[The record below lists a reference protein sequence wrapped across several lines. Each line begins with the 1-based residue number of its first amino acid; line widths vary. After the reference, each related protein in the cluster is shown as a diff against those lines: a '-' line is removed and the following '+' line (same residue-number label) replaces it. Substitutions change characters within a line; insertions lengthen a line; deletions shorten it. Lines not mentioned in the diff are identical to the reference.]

1 MCFVEQITMNLFQL
15 QAEALGA
22 AAQKKEEKVR
32 CQEVD
37 LLKGGIEKLEGEMEA
52 LQEDIQRT
60 SAQLDEERHKRE
72 VSRRISHHSSHV
84 RLVRR
89 HKVSRNCM
97 VNKTVGGG

>member
-1 MCFVEQITMNLFQL
+1 
-15 QAEALGA
+15 
-22 AAQKKEEKVR
+22 
-32 CQEVD
+32 
-37 LLKGGIEKLEGEMEA
+37 